1 MVDTTEVVS
10 MVMLLAIVIRIATVM
25 AMPMRVIDMATTD
38 LIMATVTAIAIDT
51 DMATTGK

>member
-10 MVMLLAIVIRIATVM
+10 MVMLLAIVIRIAMVM

-38 LIMATVTAIAIDT
+38 LIMATVTAIAMDT